1 MNTNYIIYAHIS
13 PSRKYYIGQTKV
25 GVDQRWGN
33 NGYNYTTKRSNGNY
47 RHPAF
52 AKAILKYGWDKFEHK
67 ILFSGLSKIEADMIE
82 EDLIWYYKKNNK
94 SYNIALGGEG
104 GDSGYDFSGDRNPF
118 YGKHHSE
125 ESKKRISNAKAGKSL
140 PSKRKIAVVQETL
153 DGSFVNRFDSIT
165 KAVEV
170 TGVKHIWDVLKGKY
184 RTAGGFVWKYE

>member
-13 PSRKYYIGQTKV
+13 PSGKCYIGQTKV

-67 ILFSGLSKIEADMIE
+67 ILFSGLSKIEAD
-82 EDLIWYYKKNNK
+82 
-94 SYNIALGGEG
+94 
-104 GDSGYDFSGDRNPF
+104 
-118 YGKHHSE
+118 
-125 ESKKRISNAKAGKSL
+125 AKTGKSL

-165 KAVEV
+165 EAAEA
-170 TGVKHIWDVLKGKY
+170 TGVNHIWDVLKGKY
-184 RTAGGFVWKYE
+184 RTAGGFVWKYEEY